1 MEVIYQDYINER
13 KIFNVEESKNLTYQE
28 ALSIFISNQ
37 QEYDMISFHD
47 VRKLLILNIAVLQTD
62 NNGKYYYDYEF
73 DRDCDIIDNFVVC
86 SDGLNVTLNFII
98 GHDTY
103 NFSDIKQFL
112 PVASMYNTFKLRI
125 IFNEIPEQNKEITIR
140 ILKYVCSKQVR
151 DLLMKNKII
160 TPSIVYYDGVCTK
173 KIVNR
178 K

>member
-1 MEVIYQDYINER
+1 
-13 KIFNVEESKNLTYQE
+13 
-28 ALSIFISNQ
+28 
-37 QEYDMISFHD
+37 
-47 VRKLLILNIAVLQTD
+47 LILNIAVLQTD

-112 PVASMYNTFKLRI
+112 SVASMYNTF
-125 IFNEIPEQNKEITIR
+125 NEILEQNKEI
-140 ILKYVCSKQVR
+140 R